1 MVPFNCT
8 VLYWK
13 FIRFG
18 FLDQIYSLLLFT
30 YSEFTN
36 FLSIICTRTGL
47 MPVFQCQLMQYF
59 IAFESP
65 LQNFKLYIYIYIL
78 RPTKLDCR
86 QKTLNSSVFR

>member
-13 FIRFG
+13 FIKFE
-18 FLDQIYSLLLFT
+18 FLDQIYFLLLFT
-30 YSEFTN
+30 YLEFTN

-65 LQNFKLYIYIYIL
+65 LL
-78 RPTKLDCR
+78 RLTKLDCR